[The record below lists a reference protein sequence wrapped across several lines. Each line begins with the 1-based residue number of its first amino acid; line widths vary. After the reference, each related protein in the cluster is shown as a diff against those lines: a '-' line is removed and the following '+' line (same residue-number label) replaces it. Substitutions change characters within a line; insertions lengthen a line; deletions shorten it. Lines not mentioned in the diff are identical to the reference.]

1 MFLTHLDARALIDR
15 PGYWLVIAP
24 LVWDDGRRV
33 VVPAMFETDLAS
45 IPRPFRNVFNIN
57 GKSRRAAVLH
67 DWLYAGQCLSRAE
80 ADRLFLDA
88 MTADGVGWAQRWSMY
103 CAVRAAGWR
112 YYKRCAVQLQWHQNN
127 HEH

>member
-24 LVWDDGRRV
+24 LVWDDGRRIT
-33 VVPAMFETDLAS
+33 VPAMFETDLAS
-45 IPRPFRNVFNIN
+45 IPRPFRRFFDVN

-67 DWLYAGQCLSRAE
+67 DWLYAGQCLSRAD

-88 MTADGVGWAQRWSMY
+88 MAADGVGWAKRWSMY
-103 CAVRAAGWR
+103 AAVRAAGWR
-112 YYKRCAVQLQWHQNN
+112 YYRRCGSEL
-127 HEH
+127 